1 MRARA
6 AVSLFLVLTAVEA
19 FAQAPATTERQPIGA
34 REIERAQDQLAARR
48 DFNAT
53 ATKLRSAR
61 LREAIRDFQK
71 NDYRVDPLHLTFG
84 DYLTAS
90 GHYFVAM
97 HFDAAL
103 PADATKATL
112 FGLVDNGSGSEFW
125 SLEEQVTLQRA
136 PDGTAYHEQ
145 SFAFPP
151 GNRNATFGFAVK
163 GEPVAMASA
172 PMLLP
177 GIEKGA
183 RRVSR
188 LLVSNQVFPLEKPPL
203 ADAPFAFGGIK
214 VVPKGDRTFRRAD
227 EVWIFFEAQN
237 PGVDANGTPN
247 LATTVTLE
255 GNGTTKKGLAGDAK
269 AVPLKGVPGHYG
281 VGATVDVSRLKPGEY
296 TVRVSVADAIAQQQ
310 YELMEKIAIVE

>member
-1 MRARA
+1 MRTRA
-6 AVSLFLVLTAVEA
+6 AVSLLLALACPVL
-19 FAQAPATTERQPIGA
+19 AQVGTPIERQPIGA

-61 LREAIRDFQK
+61 LRDAIRDFQK
-71 NDYRVDPLHLTFG
+71 NDIRVDPLHLTF
-84 DYLTAS
+84 DEYMTAS

-103 PADATKATL
+103 PADVTRATL

-125 SLEEQVTLQRA
+125 SYEQEVTLQRA
-136 PDGTAYHEQ
+136 PDGTAYYEQ

-163 GEPVAMASA
+163 GEPRAMASA

-177 GIEKGA
+177 GIVKGA

-214 VVPKGDRTFRRAD
+214 VVPKGDRTFHRAD

-237 PGVDANGTPN
+237 PGVDSNGVPN

-255 GNGTTKKGLAGDAK
+255 GNGTTKKGLAGDAQ
-269 AVPLKGVPGHYG
+269 AIPLKGVPGHFG
-281 VGATVDVSRLKPGEY
+281 IGATVDVSRLKPGEY

-310 YELMEKIAIVE
+310 YELVEKIAIVD